1 MARLTLARKIASIT
15 LILWKKGVGFDA
27 QQIRVQA
34 ACVSRYRV
42 RSSSGIILR
51 CSSGS
56 GDARVRGRVSS
67 EMVVCVCFVHPVSC
81 LDPMPPRITQ
91 ESYRPRVSD
100 RTIANSATH
109 LRLRVARN
117 SNGAVTTRK
126 MVHQGRTDYRG
137 PAATAAG
144 HTSGQNQDL
153 SNRDKGLDVAR
164 SSAVFW
170 WREKNV
176 S

>member
-1 MARLTLARKIASIT
+1 
-15 LILWKKGVGFDA
+15 
-27 QQIRVQA
+27 
-34 ACVSRYRV
+34 
-42 RSSSGIILR
+42 
-51 CSSGS
+51 
-56 GDARVRGRVSS
+56 
-67 EMVVCVCFVHPVSC
+67 MVVCVCFVHPVSC

-100 RTIANSATH
+100 RTMVCQPCNP

-117 SNGAVTTRK
+117 SNGAVTTGK
-126 MVHQGRTDYRG
+126 MVHQRRTDYRG

-153 SNRDKGLDVAR
+153 SNRDKGLDVTR
-164 SSAVFW
+164 SSVAFR